1 MTFYV
6 GIDIAKFKHD
16 CFIADDQGCV
26 VRDSFSFSN
35 DLGGFNQLLSILN
48 DLKFKGKIKIGFE
61 STGHYHFNLKLF
73 LETNGFDYV
82 EFNPLLVHKFVT
94 TQTLRRT
101 KTDKKDSL
109 MIAKYLMTVD
119 YKPYPNTFYHI
130 NNLKS
135 LCRLREILITDR
147 TRFLNQITAYLDQI
161 FPEFKPLLNHQLNKS
176 ALYILKHFM
185 IPKKISRMSLEDY
198 NEMACELKHPIS
210 YQKFSQIKALAQ
222 ETIGYTSDG
231 LEYALKTSLNTY
243 LFISKQIEL
252 LEENITKIYQ
262 SLNYH
267 IHTIRGVGVL
277 TAAGIA
283 SEIGNFSRFST
294 PRQIQAFA
302 GLEPSRSDS
311 GIVVDK
317 TGKMVKHG
325 SSYLR
330 KYLMNSAETF
340 YVHNPVISN
349 FYWKK
354 RNEGKHHRVA
364 LSHVARKLVNIVFS
378 LEKKNLDFNQHLLK

>member
-26 VRDSFSFSN
+26 IRDSFSFQN
-35 DLGGFNQLLSILN
+35 DKAGFIFLLSILK
-48 DLKFKGKIKIGFE
+48 DLKLQGKIKIGFE

-82 EFNPLLVHKFVT
+82 EFNPLLVHKFVR

-101 KTDKKDSL
+101 KTDKKDSF

-119 YKPYPNTFYHI
+119 YKPYTNTFYHI
-130 NNLKS
+130 SNLKS
-135 LCRLREILITDR
+135 LCRLRETLITDR
-147 TRFLNQITAYLDQI
+147 TRFLNQITSYLDQI
-161 FPEFKPLLNHQLNKS
+161 FPEFKPLLNNNLNKS
-176 ALYILKHFM
+176 ALYILNHFM
-185 IPKKISRMSLEDY
+185 IPKKISRMTLEDY
-198 NEMACELKHPIS
+198 NKMKNKLKNPIS
-210 YQKFSQIKALAQ
+210 YQKFSQIKDVSLK
-222 ETIGYTSDG
+222 TVGHSSDA

-243 LFISKQIEL
+243 LFLAKQIETV
-252 LEENITKIYQ
+252 EEKIVKIYQ
-262 SLNYH
+262 SLDYH
-267 IHTIRGVGVL
+267 IHTIRGVGIL

-283 SEIGNFSRFST
+283 SEIGNFNRFST
-294 PRQIQAFA
+294 PSQIQAFA
-302 GLEPSRSDS
+302 GLDPSKDDS
-311 GIVVDK
+311 GITINK
-317 TGKMVKHG
+317 IGKMVKHG

-340 YVHNPVISN
+340 YVYNPIISN

-364 LSHVARKLVNIVFS
+364 LSHVARKLVNTIFS
-378 LEKKNLDFNQHLLK
+378 LENHHMDFNPNFVK